1 MIDQVRKYLANI
13 EATGK
18 EGGESGQ
25 ALIERLNDL
34 LVVRMGRTEDVTG
47 VKSTSV
53 ALPLAL
59 LTERPA
65 APSPTQTT
73 NTPPSNAE
81 LLPVAPPSEPLH
93 STATDSTI
101 RVDVALLDK
110 LMTRVG
116 ELVLARNQI
125 LQFTSALGDSD
136 LLNASQRLNLITTEL
151 QEGVMKTRMQ
161 PIGNV
166 WSKFPRLVRDLAA
179 ICGKEVR
186 IEMDGKETELD
197 KTIIEAIKDPLT
209 HLVRNTV
216 DHGIETP
223 DVRVQKGNL
232 WKGACTCEPIMKEGR
247 STSKFPTTGLG

>member
-1 MIDQVRKYLANI
+1 MTFGRCQIDLRC
-13 EATGK
+13 
-18 EGGESGQ
+18 
-25 ALIERLNDL
+25 
-34 LVVRMGRTEDVTG
+34 
-47 VKSTSV
+47 V
-53 ALPLAL
+53 AID
-59 LTERPA
+59 A
-65 APSPTQTT
+65 AHR
-73 NTPPSNAE
+73 E
-81 LLPVAPPSEPLH
+81 APPTLAITDNQHSTFQRRTPSRSSAAEALH

-223 DVRVQKGNL
+223 DVRVQKENL

-247 STSKFPTTGLG
+247 STSKFLTTGWAESRADSCQSGRERAHHSRASQRLPDREVVN